1 MTVLTLLAVL
11 SCARHKLPTAVVR
24 VGDVPVKVELATTPD
39 TRSLGLK
46 HRDSMPQDEGM
57 LFMYPQTHLR
67 SFWMQDTRIPLSIA
81 FADED
86 GKIVRIADMSP
97 FSTDRVPSLYP
108 VRYALEMNKGWFAKN
123 GVEKGDVLG
132 EIPNVNVE

>member
-1 MTVLTLLAVL
+1 MKILAFLAVL

-24 VGDVPVKVELATTPD
+24 VGTVSVKVELATTPD

-46 HRDSMPQDEGM
+46 HRDSLPDDEGM
-57 LFMYPQTHLR
+57 LFMYPESSPR

-81 FADED
+81 FADKD
-86 GKIVRIADMSP
+86 GKIMRIAEMSP

-108 VRYALEMNKGWFAKN
+108 AQYALEMNKGWFEEN
-123 GVEKGDVLG
+123 GVNKGDLLAD
-132 EIPNVNVE
+132 IPDVHVE